1 MYSLL
6 ANDTAESLRVFL
18 SSILPEISPNWWSAN
33 VISSLSF
40 QQQRMVEEKGIA
52 SLSGLDLAALLRIL
66 DKSWYDVSA
75 KRNLGNEARTWTRE
89 MQHIRNKWAHAGGY
103 ARRLAE
109 LDKAEQLADMTA
121 RPVAFGVMV
130 VEGIQ

>member
-1 MYSLL
+1 MHSLL
-6 ANDTAESLRVFL
+6 ANDTAESLRNFL

-66 DKSWYDVSA
+66 DKSWYDISV

-103 ARRLAE
+103 STIPNL
-109 LDKAEQLADMTA
+109 
-121 RPVAFGVMV
+121 
-130 VEGIQ
+130 